1 MNPGLVAALAAAAA
15 LATAAGLVVPVRRAL
30 YGRRLRLRLD
40 LQPGL
45 RAGWPGPGILG
56 LTCLPDSELAPPRA
70 DCGTAVDTQIPPC
83 QIEPPQFWIRER
95 RPALMAPALLASA
108 ALHATVLA
116 CMPGAF
122 VWLSRAFD
130 REAILVVRVDG
141 VIRMPLTLQAPDM
154 RRVLFA
160 REHPAAPGGSGLRR
174 PKAASA
180 VRHTELVEPAIPGPS
195 RSTRE
200 LPAPPVPSAAA
211 EIATPRPER
220 PYRVVPAT
228 TLLQPRRP
236 VAQKELVELPAFA
249 AWAGKMPEI
258 PLVQTPGSPLA
269 GMAQAAPPSRAPV
282 LPLRSGAPVR
292 AEPPRLE
299 EPKLALPPPGIPAE
313 TPPVAGA
320 MSGSGIPQPG
330 DPVSVLSI
338 SPVPLKPGEAVT
350 IPPVNQVG
358 GGLGTAGRAQAE
370 TGRTGTEIA
379 AAARLAAGSGVSDA
393 GGGPAGTRASG
404 SGSAGTGTAAGG
416 REGAP
421 GGTGTAR
428 SGAGP
433 GDSSTERPGAAAGP
447 GGRGTGTSAPVAGG
461 TAVTGSGTGSAGAG
475 NAAAGVGRG
484 PVGGAAGG
492 TASAEPNG
500 MVPIR
505 LGSQT
510 VLMERR
516 PEGAVVL
523 HYPADGSFDV
533 IVVESALPDPL
544 AGLAKRLSGRPVYTA
559 YLNVGAEREWLLHFC
574 AAEKPA
580 QTPAHGMVVT
590 LEDPPPLKPP
600 FVLRAELPAPEEW
613 KSSQYQVFHG
623 YISGQGKLERITAVR
638 ASRNPATLLKL
649 LPYWEFRPATRGGA
663 PVEVEVLLVIPPER
677 MPSAP

>member
-1 MNPGLVAALAAAAA
+1 MSPGLVAALAAAAA
-15 LATAAGLVVPVRRAL
+15 LATIAGLLVPFRRAL
-30 YGRRLRLRLD
+30 YSRRLRIRLE
-40 LQPGL
+40 LEPAPPSAA
-45 RAGWPGPGILG
+45 AGAGILG
-56 LTCLPDSELAPPRA
+56 LTALPDSPVAPPGA
-70 DCGTAVDTQIPPC
+70 GQQAAFASALSPC
-83 QIEPPQFWIRER
+83 EIEPPHFWIGEDRTAR
-95 RPALMAPALLASA
+95 MAPALLASA
-108 ALHATVLA
+108 AFHAALA
-116 CMPGAF
+116 ASLPGAS
-122 VWLSRAFD
+122 VWLSRVFD
-130 REAILVVRVDG
+130 REAMLVVRVDG
-141 VIRMPLTLQAPDM
+141 AIRMPLTLQAPDM
-154 RRVLFA
+154 RRMLFA
-160 REHPAAPGGSGLRR
+160 RERAAAAAGSGRHPVRPAATARR
-174 PKAASA
+174 
-180 VRHTELVEPAIPGPS
+180 TGLVEPAIPGTS
-195 RSTRE
+195 RSARE

-211 EIATPRPER
+211 EIAAPRPER

-249 AWAGKMPEI
+249 AWAGRMPEV
-258 PLVQTPGSPLA
+258 PLVQTPGSPLP

-320 MSGSGIPQPG
+320 LPGSGIPQPG
-330 DPVSVLSI
+330 DPVSVISI

-350 IPPVNQVG
+350 IPPVNQIG
-358 GGLGTAGRAQAE
+358 GGLGTGGRAATE
-370 TGRTGTEIA
+370 TGGQTTSEGRQA
-379 AAARLAAGSGVSDA
+379 ASSGVPDTSGGSSGARA
-393 GGGPAGTRASG
+393 GG

-428 SGAGP
+428 SSAGSGDPGGAG
-433 GDSSTERPGAAAGP
+433 PGAAAGP
-447 GGRGTGTSAPVAGG
+447 GGRGAGTSVAG
-461 TAVTGSGTGSAGAG
+461 ASGTGVAGSGAGSRGGG
-475 NAAAGVGRG
+475 NAAAGDGRG
-484 PVGGAAGG
+484 PAGSVAG
-492 TASAEPNG
+492 STASMEPGG

-505 LGSQT
+505 LGSHT

-516 PEGAVVL
+516 PGGAVVL

-574 AAEKPA
+574 AAEKQPQTAA
-580 QTPAHGMVVT
+580 QSMVVT
-590 LEDPPPLKPP
+590 LEDPPPLRPP
-600 FVLRAELPAPEEW
+600 YVLRAELPAPEEW

-623 YISGQGKLERITAVR
+623 YINGQGKLERITAVR
-638 ASRNPATLLKL
+638 ASRNPASLLKL
-649 LPYWEFRPATRGGA
+649 LPYWEFRAASRGGG

-677 MPSAP
+677 AP

>member
-1 MNPGLVAALAAAAA
+1 MNPGLVAALAVAAA
-15 LATAAGLVVPVRRAL
+15 LAAAAGLLVPLRRVVYA
-30 YGRRLRLRLD
+30 RRLRLRLA
-40 LQPGL
+40 LQPAPRNAQLGF
-45 RAGWPGPGILG
+45 GILG
-56 LTCLPDSELAPPRA
+56 LTSLPDSELAPAGA
-70 DCGTAVDTQIPPC
+70 DCGAAVDTQIPPC
-83 QIEPPQFWIRER
+83 QIEPPRFWIRER
-95 RPALMAPALLASA
+95 RTARMAPALLASTA
-108 ALHATVLA
+108 FHATLVVL
-116 CMPGAF
+116 MPGAS
-122 VWLSRAFD
+122 VWLSRVFD
-130 REAILVVRVDG
+130 REAMLVVRVDG
-141 VIRMPLTLQAPDM
+141 AIRMPLTLQAPDM

-160 REHPAAPGGSGLRR
+160 QERPAAPGGSGPRR
-174 PKAASA
+174 PKAPSA
-180 VRHTELVEPAIPGPS
+180 ARRTGLVEPAIPGPS

-249 AWAGKMPEI
+249 AWAGRMPEV
-258 PLVQTPGSPLA
+258 PLVQTPGSPLP

-313 TPPVAGA
+313 TPPVAGTLP
-320 MSGSGIPQPG
+320 GSGIPQPG
-330 DPVSVLSI
+330 DPVSVISI

-358 GGLGTAGRAQAE
+358 GGLGSGGRAGAE
-370 TGRTGTEIA
+370 TGGETTPEARPAAGPGVPGA
-379 AAARLAAGSGVSDA
+379 SGGSAAARAG
-393 GGGPAGTRASG
+393 G
-404 SGSAGTGTAAGG
+404 SGSAGAGTAAGG

-428 SGAGP
+428 SGAGS
-433 GDSSTERPGAAAGP
+433 GDPSGSGPGAAAGP
-447 GGRGTGTSAPVAGG
+447 GGRGAGTSAAG
-461 TAVTGSGTGSAGAG
+461 ASGSGLAGSGAGSGGGG
-475 NAAAGVGRG
+475 NAAAGAGRG
-484 PVGGAAGG
+484 PAAGAAGG
-492 TASAEPNG
+492 AASMEPGG

-510 VLMERR
+510 VMMERR

-574 AAEKPA
+574 AAEKQPQTAA
-580 QTPAHGMVVT
+580 QSMVVT

-638 ASRNPATLLKL
+638 ASRNPASLLKL
-649 LPYWEFRPATRGGA
+649 LPYWEFRAASRGGA

-677 MPSAP
+677 MP